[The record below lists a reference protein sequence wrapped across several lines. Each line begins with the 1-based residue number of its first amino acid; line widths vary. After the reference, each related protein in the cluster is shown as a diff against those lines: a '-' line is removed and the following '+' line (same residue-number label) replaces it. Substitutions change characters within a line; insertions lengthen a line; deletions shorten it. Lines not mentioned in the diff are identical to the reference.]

1 MTCSICKLATH
12 NKRTCAINT
21 NTICSICNRG
31 HSDKKCSFKRIYD
44 SIPSLPKDLIYII
57 QSYKTES
64 ELYDSYKSYF
74 SNVVLS
80 EFKKTYE
87 TTLYKEK
94 YRNIRYYNFFMNVII
109 HNIKR
114 LSRYLINNNNTS
126 DKKIKLFKLL
136 DYICEFK
143 WLISPIRYY
152 TEINKLIESV
162 HSTLYRLIIE
172 NTHTDINILNL
183 HYYMSLISKF

>member
-12 NKRTCAINT
+12 NKRTCALNT
-21 NTICSICNRG
+21 NIKCSICNMG

-44 SIPSLPKDLIYII
+44 SIPNLPEDLIYII

-74 SNVVLS
+74 SNIVLS
-80 EFKKTYE
+80 EFKKVYKK
-87 TTLYKEK
+87 TLYKEK
-94 YRNIRYYNFFMNVII
+94 DRRIRYYIFFRKII
-109 HNIKR
+109 THNIKK
-114 LSRYLINNNNTS
+114 LSEIKINNKS
-126 DKKIKLFKLL
+126 DKKRNLFKLL

-152 TEINKLIESV
+152 YTEIHNFIESV

-172 NTHTDINILNL
+172 NKDTNINIFNL
-183 HYYMSLISKF
+183 QHYLSIISKF